1 MNNDINQLREWFW
14 PLIIT
19 SGIILLGIILQR
31 AVVLYIQRISKKTD
45 WKGGVVVISSLR
57 GMIILISVLAGTYI
71 GLSYSPLPPNV
82 LITVQK
88 LHKVFEIFIV
98 TFVIARIL
106 TGLFKA
112 YTLREKGI
120 QRSLS
125 LFNTIIK
132 LIVYCIG
139 GLIMLQALG
148 ISITPIITALG
159 VGGLAVALALQD
171 TLSNLFAGV
180 HLTATHVIKPGDY
193 VMLSTS
199 EEGTVSD
206 ITWRYTTLLTQ
217 ANNIVVIPNSKM
229 ASAIVTNYSLPQKN
243 LDVSLPFGIS
253 YNSDLEKVERVT
265 IEVAKA
271 VMTELGVTGE
281 EPTFR
286 FKEFG
291 TSAIN
296 CSISLTVHQFTQQYV
311 MKHTLMKA
319 LHKRF
324 KQEGIVIPFPP
335 VNIVQIQPHPD
346 PPHQGGNRI

>member
-1 MNNDINQLREWFW
+1 MNTDITEFKEWFW
-14 PLIIT
+14 PIVIT
-19 SGIILLGIILQR
+19 SGIILLGIIIQR
-31 AVVLYIQRISKKTD
+31 AIIIYVQRYSQRTK
-45 WKGGVVVISSLR
+45 WQGGKVVISSLK
-57 GMIILISVLAGTYI
+57 GMIVIISILAGTYI

-82 LITVQK
+82 LINVQK
-88 LHKVFEIFIV
+88 LHKVSEIFIV
-98 TFVIARIL
+98 TFIIARLL

-112 YTLREKGI
+112 YTLRERGI

-132 LIVYCIG
+132 IIVYCIG

-180 HLTATHVIKPGDY
+180 QLTATHVIKPGDY
-193 VMLSTS
+193 IMLNTG

-217 ANNIVVIPNSKM
+217 SNNLIVIPNSKM
-229 ASAIVTNYSLPQKN
+229 ASALVTNYSLPQKN
-243 LDVSLPFGIS
+243 LDISLPFGVS

-265 IEVAKA
+265 LEVAAA
-271 VMTELGVTGE
+271 VMKELGVQNET
-281 EPTFR
+281 PTFR

-291 TSAIN
+291 NMAIN
-296 CSISLTVHQFTQQYV
+296 CNISLTTHSFTQQYV
-311 MKHTLMKA
+311 MKHNLMKA
-319 LHKRF
+319 LYKRF
-324 KQEGIVIPFPP
+324 KQEGIIIPFPP
-335 VNIVQIQPHPD
+335 VNNVQVIG
-346 PPHQGGNRI
+346 PPSSPQ